1 VGVNLDE
8 IKSRIYCHRGYW
20 ENENQQNSLPAFAKA
35 VANGFGVETDIR
47 DYQGSIVISHDSASN
62 SSLSIEEL
70 PKTGTPIALNLKAD
84 GLLGLNRKSLEALLS
99 VKGTFV
105 FDGSIPEM
113 LRYKELGFSHALRI
127 SEYEREVPWK
137 PEFIWLD
144 SFHSDWWSEIDL
156 LREFSEKHFVIVV
169 SPELHSRQ
177 YARVW
182 DLLCAE
188 MNRGNPNLGICTD
201 YPNQFLDLFV

>member
-1 VGVNLDE
+1 M
-8 IKSRIYCHRGYW
+8 KSKIYCHRGYW
-20 ENENQQNSLPAFAKA
+20 ESGDQQNSLAAFAKA
-35 VANGFGVETDIR
+35 VANGFGIETDIR
-47 DYQGSIVISHDSASN
+47 DYQGSIVISHGSASN

-70 PKTGTPIALNLKAD
+70 PKTGTPIALNLKAE
-84 GLLGLNRKSLEALLS
+84 GLLGLNRKSLEALLT

-113 LRYKELGFSHALRI
+113 LRYRELGFSHALRM
-127 SEYEREVPWK
+127 SEYEREIPWK

-144 SFHSDWWSEIDL
+144 SFYSDWWIEIDL

-169 SPELHSRQ
+169 SPELHNRQ

-182 DLLCAE
+182 DLVCEE
-188 MNRGNPNLGICTD
+188 MSRGNLNLGICTD
-201 YPNQFLDLFV
+201 YPNQFLDLFI